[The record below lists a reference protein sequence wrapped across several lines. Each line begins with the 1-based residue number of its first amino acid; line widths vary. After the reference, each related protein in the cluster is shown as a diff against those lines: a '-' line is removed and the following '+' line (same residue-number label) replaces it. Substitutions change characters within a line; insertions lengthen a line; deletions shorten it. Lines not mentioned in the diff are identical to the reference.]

1 MLPLAACGSWQRAG
15 TPEPTTAPPERV
27 PQLFDPT
34 AVYHNMG
41 LIAEQ
46 GAIPFIGTIRALAGP
61 VPDSTIVVVGLSL
74 RNRALAFRREG
85 NQFVAEYRVELT
97 FRQDTGVARQAVR
110 DERVRVGTFR
120 ETQRSDE
127 SVIFQQF
134 VPLAAG
140 QYVLAIV
147 LRDRNGPNSS
157 RYEQLVIVPR
167 LTPPALAQPIAIY
180 EGQPRTDLR
189 TAPAIVLNPRSAVE
203 YGTDTLRFY
212 TEAYGLRR
220 GTRLVATAI
229 DQGGRIAWADT
240 IGTDADAPLRPLVLA
255 LPPGRLSLGRYDLR
269 VAFDD
274 TAAVVT
280 PFLVA
285 FSDQYAVA
293 NLEDIVALLRYF
305 PGADSLRMLL
315 QAPPE
320 ERSAA
325 WLRFWRQSDPN
336 PATPENEALDQYFAR
351 LQLANEQFRE
361 EGVPGW
367 LTDRGEVLITLGE
380 PDDVVDRRSE
390 LQGRGRVIYWSY
402 NEHQLTLAFVDDTG
416 FGRFR
421 LDPRSRSEFLRVAS
435 RIRRPT

>member
-1 MLPLAACGSWQRAG
+1 MLPLAACGSWQRVG
-15 TPEPTTAPPERV
+15 TPEPTATAPERV

-34 AVYHNMG
+34 SVYRNMG

-46 GAIPFIGTIRALAGP
+46 GAIPFIGTIRVLAGP
-61 VPDSTIVVVGLSL
+61 APDSMIVVVGLSL
-74 RNRALAFRREG
+74 RNRGLAFRREG
-85 NQFVAEYRVELT
+85 NQFIAEYRVELT
-97 FRQDTGVARQAVR
+97 FRQEGGVAQQAAR

-140 QYVLAIV
+140 QYVLSIV
-147 LRDRNGPNSS
+147 LRDRNSPNST
-157 RYEQLVIVPR
+157 RYEQLVVVPQ
-167 LTPPALAQPIAIY
+167 LTPPSVAQPIAIY
-180 EGQPRTDLR
+180 EGRPRTDVR
-189 TAPAIVLNPRSAVE
+189 AAPEIVLNPRSSVE

-220 GTRLVATAI
+220 GGWLVATAI
-229 DQGGRIAWADT
+229 DQNGRLAWADT
-240 IGTDADAPLRPLVLA
+240 IRADTDAPLRPIVLA
-255 LPPGRLSLGRYDLR
+255 LPPDRLSLGRHELR
-269 VAFDD
+269 VALDD
-274 TAAVVT
+274 TAAVAT

-293 NLEDIVALLRYF
+293 NLDDIVALLRYF
-305 PGADSLRMLL
+305 PGVDSLRTLL
-315 QAPPE
+315 LASPG
-320 ERSAA
+320 ERSMA
-325 WLRFWRQSDPN
+325 WQRFWRQSDPN

-361 EGVPGW
+361 EGIPGW

-380 PDDVVDRRSE
+380 PDDVIDRRPDI
-390 LQGRGRVIYWSY
+390 QGRGRVIYWSY
-402 NEHQLTLAFVDDTG
+402 NEHRLTLAFIDDSG

-421 LDPRSRSEFLRVAS
+421 LDLRSRSEFLQVVN
-435 RIRRPT
+435 RIRRTT